1 MELWIRSQDKKNL
14 VKIRQISINYQ
25 NNKQIIAN
33 YMPELYENSGGY
45 YELLGTYKTKE
56 RAIEILDE
64 IQNILKPKYI
74 LDSSSIKPNGDYWV
88 ENGIVMQNYSAN
100 SRIEELST
108 CVYEMPKD

>member
-1 MELWIRSQDKKNL
+1 MELWIRSQDKEILLKVNEL
-14 VKIRQISINYQ
+14 EIEANMIIAFD
-25 NNKQIIAN
+25 NNKYQC
-33 YMPELYENSGGY
+33 
-45 YELLGTYKTKE
+45 LGTYKTKK
-56 RAIEILDE
+56 RALEVLDE